1 MRRSKTTRKTARP
14 AKGTTKGM
22 SKAKPPKTLQEAKKQ
37 IQELVQSSSVDIAE
51 AVIDE
56 ACKGKYLPAKFLF
69 ETAGLCEAKPDTVEP
84 VEKHEDSLAQILL
97 EQWHLKPAPPDSD
110 GEVNGGSGE
119 SEEDPVTVG

>member
-1 MRRSKTTRKTARP
+1 MRKSKTTRKPTKRAN
-14 AKGTTKGM
+14 KTSKTT
-22 SKAKPPKTLQEAKKQ
+22 KPPKTLQEAKEQ
-37 IQELVQSSSVDIAE
+37 IRELVQTSSVDIAS

-110 GEVNGGSGE
+110 DEVTEGSGKAA
-119 SEEDPVTVG
+119 EDPVTVG